1 MVVVEEEIHEGQ
13 HEVNSQKEVEEDAL
27 FEDIWMM
34 PSDSEQASDSQG

>member
-1 MVVVEEEIHEGQ
+1 MVVAEDEIQEGQ
-13 HEVNSQKEVEEDAL
+13 REVNSEMELEEDAL